1 MGLGGADHP
10 TVPAVHPVR
19 RAGAGLAPYLAIAIG
34 GMVGAN
40 VRYFLGLWAVETW
53 GPHFPLGTLIINV
66 TGSFGLGLLLTL
78 MTRRFVV
85 HPAVRLA
92 IATGFFGAYTTFST
106 FTVDA
111 VKLLEAGDLSGA
123 VVYIVGSTGLSLVG
137 AIVGVLLAEAIEAA
151 MPVREQASG
160 EPDPAR

>member
-1 MGLGGADHP
+1 MPDHA
-10 TVPAVHPVR
+10 TKPAVHPVR
-19 RAGAGLAPYLAIAIG
+19 RAGAGLVPYLAIALG

-40 VRYFLGLWAVETW
+40 VRYFFGLWAIDAW

-106 FTVDA
+106 FTVDG
-111 VKLLEAGDLSGA
+111 VKLLESGDLPGA
-123 VVYIVGSTGLSLVG
+123 FVYIVGSTALSLAG

-151 MPVREQASG
+151 APAREQASG